1 MESSTG
7 LSYAAGTWRKF
18 STIRVEESKADGI
31 DHPVLVL
38 DSTLDLACI
47 ETQVS
52 TGVGEEPDARDC
64 ELLSWEGAEVFGRIA
79 VPEL

>member
-1 MESSTG
+1 MQSGSLASCAEI
-7 LSYAAGTWRKF
+7 A
-18 STIRVEESKADGI
+18 

-47 ETQVS
+47 ETQIS
-52 TGVGEEPDARDC
+52 TGVRQDPDARDC
-64 ELLSWEGAEVFGRIA
+64 ELLSWEGDEVFGRIA